1 MATSALHIT
10 LGVFLKIFKLLEETC
25 KQLDYQLSHY
35 LLKKHYDLHSMSQ
48 QIEGIFRLHD
58 YIRRLEDGVNKC
70 TEHYNWKMPQ
80 HGDNDVERHKLQDLY
95 NNHINRLEEEQ
106 QKKVYI
112 IS

>member
-58 YIRRLEDGVNKC
+58 YIRQLEDGVNKC
-70 TEHYNWKMPQ
+70 TEHYNWKMPSMVIMTLN
-80 HGDNDVERHKLQDLY
+80 G
-95 NNHINRLEEEQ
+95 INF
-106 QKKVYI
+106 KICTI
-112 IS
+112 ITLIV